1 MSAEEL
7 ANLMTSRHWTLAV
20 AESCTGGLIGHMI
33 TAIPGASVY
42 FHGGMTS
49 YSNTAKMEL
58 LGVTEE
64 CMKNHGTVSARTALA
79 MAAGVRD
86 AFRVDIGIA
95 VTGIAGPGGGSDAK
109 PVGLVYIAVAGG
121 EDERVKE
128 LKLKGSRD
136 EIKEAAAEA
145 ALAFACEFVNE
156 QDESSGGESHHTEAD
171 YYSESSFDDE

>member
-1 MSAEEL
+1 MSTEEL
-7 ANLMTSRHWTLAV
+7 ANIMTSRHWTLAV

-33 TAIPGASVY
+33 TAIPGASAY
-42 FHGGMTS
+42 FHGSITA
-49 YSNTAKMEL
+49 YSNTAKIEL

-86 AFRVDIGIA
+86 AFRVDIGVA

-109 PVGLVYIAVAGG
+109 PVGLVYIAVVGDV
-121 EDERVKE
+121 DERVKE
-128 LKLKGSRD
+128 LKLKGSRED
-136 EIKEAAAEA
+136 IRKAAAEA

-156 QDESSGGESHHTEAD
+156 QEGGTGRSDADGSD
-171 YYSESSFDDE
+171 YYAGSSFDDE